1 MGNKSP
7 TLHPLSP
14 RPGRRKTEVA
24 ARIARQ
30 AATAHNFTVAVHDLS
45 ITTPPGLAAA
55 LDYDVIF
62 SCVDRP
68 WPRGVL
74 NVVA

>member
-1 MGNKSP
+1 M
-7 TLHPLSP
+7 
-14 RPGRRKTEVA
+14 
-24 ARIARQ
+24 
-30 AATAHNFTVAVHDLS
+30 AVHDLS

-68 WPRGVL
+68 LPRGVL
-74 NVVA
+74 NVIA